1 MSAPFDDDTTPALLD
16 AWTLAHPGEPHAL
29 TAGLHDK
36 SWPEAC
42 CFDFVFVS
50 ADLAPRVARV
60 EVESST
66 QASDHQPVL
75 VELR

>member
-1 MSAPFDDDTTPALLD
+1 MTPRLRCSMHGRV
-16 AWTLAHPGEPHAL
+16 AHPGEPHPL
-29 TAGLHDK
+29 TAGLYDQ